1 MANNHLDI
9 RPLSPH
15 IGALIDGIDL
25 GQTLDDHTVDEIRN
39 ALVNHQVVFFE
50 NQDITAE
57 QQLAFAKRFGEI
69 EEPHPVFGQHAHDA
83 RLSIIESRGRVGDE
97 RNLSTTLRHS
107 PLQFTVQDL
116 LSLDWVG

>member
-39 ALVNHQVVFFE
+39 ALVNHQVVYR
-50 NQDITAE
+50 QGAD
-57 QQLAFAKRFGEI
+57 
-69 EEPHPVFGQHAHDA
+69 V
-83 RLSIIESRGRVGDE
+83 
-97 RNLSTTLRHS
+97 
-107 PLQFTVQDL
+107 
-116 LSLDWVG
+116 